1 MTAPTTTRPPRRL
14 RELLERPGMLL
25 APFVY
30 DALQAKLAEAAGF
43 EAVYMTGFGSA
54 AARGYPDVGLLT
66 LTEMVANAHG
76 IARAVSV
83 PLISDADTGY
93 GNPINV
99 IRTVHE
105 FEAAGAAAIH
115 IEDQVWPKRCGFL
128 EGKQVIPLEEMLPK
142 VRAACAE
149 RRDPDFVIIARTDAL
164 QPNGWDD
171 AERRARAYR
180 DAGADLVFVDGIRTL
195 DDLDRYAK
203 RLADLPL
210 LYNGQLLPTP
220 ELEARGFAVTIHMG
234 AFGAAYRAVR
244 DALRELSETGQVEVG
259 QDPRLFAEIIELLGV
274 PEILAQGRRYE

>member
-1 MTAPTTTRPPRRL
+1 MR
-14 RELLERPGMLL
+14 L

-43 EAVYMTGFGSA
+43 ELVYMTGFGTA

-66 LTEMVANAHG
+66 LTEMVENARS

-83 PLISDADTGY
+83 PVVSDADTGY

-99 IRTVHE
+99 VRTVHE
-105 FEAAGAAAIH
+105 FESAGVAAIH

-128 EGKQVIPLEEMLPK
+128 EGKQVIPLEEMVPK

-149 RRDPDFVIIARTDAL
+149 RSDPDFVVIARTDAL
-164 QPNGWDD
+164 QSNGWDD

-195 DDLDRYAK
+195 EDLETYAQ
-203 RLADLPL
+203 RLGDLPL
-210 LYNGQLLPTP
+210 VYNGQLLPAG
-220 ELEARGFAVTIHMG
+220 ELEERGFALNLHMG
-234 AFGAAYRAVR
+234 AFGAAFRAVR
-244 DALRELSETGQVEVG
+244 DALHELRSSGRVAGGE
-259 QDPRLFAEIIELLGV
+259 DPRLFAELIALLGV
-274 PEILAQGRRYE
+274 PEVLELGRRYE